1 MSDKK
6 LENNGKQTTKKIAY
20 EKPQLNKKAW
30 KKSREHSP
38 LKVAWVPAK

>member
-20 EKPQLNKKAW
+20 KKPQLNKKSLEEISRAFAV
-30 KKSREHSP
+30 KSGMGSC
-38 LKVAWVPAK
+38 